1 MIKVDEDHGEIMG
14 GGHGNSKGKLR
25 DRCEWRRGGPWVRVC
40 HGIDR
45 ALIKLNA
52 VNIHRPNRSKQE
64 GKRSSWR
71 LWDIGTARSPS
82 RNMVSTGVFY

>member
-1 MIKVDEDHGEIMG
+1 MG
-14 GGHGNSKGKLR
+14 GTVIQ
-25 DRCEWRRGGPWVRVC
+25 RGGCGTGVSGVAVDRGTRVRVC

-45 ALIKLNA
+45 ALIKLKA
-52 VNIHRPNRSKQE
+52 VNIHCPNRSKQE

-71 LWDIGTARSPS
+71 LWDIGTAKSPS